1 METRNFPSLRV
12 PPTHLRLM
20 RNPRTCA
27 PTNGVQQY
35 ILPPQSF
42 PRESA
47 GGKSLKAKLEMTITR
62 EFPGYWRLFRT
73 LHVSRYDA
81 RLAEERIWHAR
92 LTFTFDRFW
101 FATLK

>member
-1 METRNFPSLRV
+1 METRKLHV

-20 RNPRTCA
+20 RHPRTCA

-42 PRESA
+42 LRESA
-47 GGKSLKAKLEMTITR
+47 GGKSLKAKLKMTITR
-62 EFPGYWRLFRT
+62 EFHGYWWL
-73 LHVSRYDA
+73 SRYDA

-92 LTFTFDRFW
+92 LTLTFDRFW